1 MAKGCKCDPHELCE
15 ECPEWIFTLADL
27 IMCMMGLFVLL
38 WVLKPEGKKTPDS
51 PLAAAA
57 LQAQEDKLNTQLGE
71 IRSSFGYEPNPTSKD
86 PVDQMM
92 IKRRKDKQ
100 NEGQGGRTEVKPRGS
115 QGPEREVQSVR
126 PGKHAIIGTRILFE
140 PGSAEL
146 PQGASRDLDDIVRI
160 IQGHRQIF
168 LVKGHTAGDDF
179 PEGTATEQ
187 KMNLS
192 VRRAQAVA
200 DYLTGHGVEP
210 EILRVQG
217 CSTFE
222 PVLQRAYSEERRRDN
237 RRVEVEGTDSPVVE
251 RQDAARTTSEL
262 SPDLD
267 PDLKARHQQ
276 STDTAAAPTDTI
288 DHR

>member
-1 MAKGCKCDPHELCE
+1 
-15 ECPEWIFTLADL
+15 
-27 IMCMMGLFVLL
+27 MCMMGLFVLL
-38 WVLKPEGKKTPDS
+38 WVLKPAPDPKKISDQMDE
-51 PLAAAA
+51 AKEERW
-57 LQAQEDKLNTQLGE
+57 LQTVGE
-71 IRSSFGYEPNPTSKD
+71 IRAGFGWQPSPSSSD
-86 PVDQMM
+86 PVDQAML
-92 IKRRKDKQ
+92 RHRPKQ
-100 NEGQGGRTEVKPRGS
+100 NEGLGGKTEVKPRGS

-126 PGKHAIIGTRILFE
+126 PGKHAIIGTRILFDA
-140 PGSAEL
+140 GSAQL
-146 PQGASRDLDDIVRI
+146 PPGAGRDLDDIVRI

-179 PEGTATEQ
+179 PEGTPEEQ

-200 DYLTGHGVEP
+200 DYLTKHGVDP

-237 RRVEVEGTDSPVVE
+237 RRVEVEGTDSPVAE

-262 SPDLD
+262 PPDLD
-267 PDLKARHQQ
+267 PTLKANHP
-276 STDTAAAPTDTI
+276 SPTDTAEVPTEALDR
-288 DHR
+288 H